1 MKLCLG
7 ISNLRAA
14 GWASVVLFSVG
25 CGEETPGTAATGG
38 QGNTNSGGN
47 LTSTGGSSGG
57 NTPNV
62 TGGANPSSGGTRPGM
77 GGSASGG
84 ANSAGSA
91 GTSTTSGGSAGN
103 ANSGGIAGTPTT
115 GGSNAGSSS
124 SGGNAG
130 NATDGGAGTAG
141 KGGNASTGG
150 NAGAATGGSA
160 GKASTGGAGGGT
172 TCQSGLTACGMAC
185 VNTMTSAD
193 HCGACNAACTGGRT
207 CMNGACLCSTGS
219 CAALPAFPGADGAAG
234 TISGGRAGAVYH
246 VTKVDTDFNDMVEGT
261 LRYGLSQTGKRTIV
275 FDVSGVFQ
283 MGRAAVSG
291 WNANGNGW
299 DTASRLNIPADV
311 TLAGQTAPGPV
322 IIAGGTVKPGGTNI
336 IVRNIVFAPGYG
348 NRSFNEPEKTPMAG
362 NFPDSYVYDALDISG
377 QNVMID
383 HVTTVYATD
392 ETISMN
398 ELANNITIQYCNISQ
413 GQNYPQADAEAS
425 GVKYTGHALGSL
437 FQAGSNAKISI
448 LHNLYAHQKGRLPR
462 VGTESDAL
470 TVAGVGAYN
479 DFRNNVFY
487 NWMGTAG
494 TGASGQFAQNNFI
507 NNFYLAGPGGDD
519 PVGGESTALTTTAG
533 GTSIFNGSDS
543 TNIKVFQ
550 SGNVKDINKDSDPN
564 DGTALTNADFGSSSF
579 QSSAYAQTPYTG
591 VIDTA
596 AAALTRVLDYA
607 GASWWKRS
615 IVDTRLISE
624 VRTGTGKIMAWADDP
639 FNSNASEGSE
649 WRALMSTPVTSRP
662 AGFDT
667 DKDGMPDAWETAHG
681 LKPDMADNNG
691 DFDSDGYTNLEE
703 YLNELAAWPAGATA
717 MFNGASNHRYAE
729 IRNWNLGA
737 SPSNTGA
744 RASALWQ
751 PSRFDN
757 AQVRAGEAVVDAV
770 GQHASTLQIAASI
783 GGATLSVV
791 DGWLELEETL
801 DVGAYSTFSASGATR
816 LRAGRGEI
824 RQTGGTLFAKRAVV
838 LGGPS
843 GARGSYHL
851 AGGFLR
857 TPLLG
862 KRRGDASFEFSG
874 GRLEAGVVAFDLSV
888 NGGVLAP
895 GEGVGH
901 THIAGNLALN
911 DGALELELDGLLC
924 DTLGVTGK
932 ARLGGALRV
941 LLAPGFQ
948 PKAGDFWTF
957 LVADGGLKGRFLN
970 QPADYEVELIEN
982 RAVLRFGVP
991 PRPLASFENNEPT
1004 CSASDT
1010 SG

>member
-1 MKLCLG
+1 
-7 ISNLRAA
+7 
-14 GWASVVLFSVG
+14 
-25 CGEETPGTAATGG
+25 
-38 QGNTNSGGN
+38 
-47 LTSTGGSSGG
+47 
-57 NTPNV
+57 
-62 TGGANPSSGGTRPGM
+62 M
-77 GGSASGG
+77 GGSPSGG
-84 ANSAGSA
+84 AASAGAGATGNGGSA
-91 GTSTTSGGSAGN
+91 GTAPTTGGSAGN
-103 ANSGGIAGTPTT
+103 AST
-115 GGSNAGSSS
+115 GGSV
-124 SGGNAG
+124 
-130 NATDGGAGTAG
+130 
-141 KGGNASTGG
+141 GNASTGG
-150 NAGAATGGSA
+150 SAGNASTGGSA
-160 GKASTGGAGGGT
+160 GNAATGGGAGKASSGGT
-172 TCQSGLTACGMAC
+172 AGMANTGGTAGKASSGGSGGGTSCQNGLTACGTTC

-207 CMNGACLCSTGS
+207 CVSGACLCSTGTCS
-219 CAALPAFPGADGAAG
+219 ALPAFPGADGAAG
-234 TISGGRAGAVYH
+234 TISGGRGGSVYH
-246 VTKVDTDFNDMVEGT
+246 VTKVDTDFNDMAVGT

-311 TLAGQTAPGPV
+311 TLVGQTAPGPV
-322 IIAGGTVKPGGTNI
+322 ILAGGTVKPGGTNI

-362 NFPDSYVYDALDISG
+362 DFPDSYVYDALDISG

-398 ELANNITIQYCNISQ
+398 ETANNITIQYCNISQ

-519 PVGGESTALTTTAG
+519 PVGGDSTALTTTSG

-543 TNIKVFQ
+543 ANIKVFQ
-550 SGNVKDINKDSDPN
+550 SGNVKDTNKDSDPN
-564 DGTALTNADFGSSSF
+564 DPTALSNADFGSSSF
-579 QSSAYAQTPYTG
+579 QSSAYTQTPYTG
-591 VIDTA
+591 VTDTA
-596 AAALTRVLDYA
+596 AAALTRVLDYV

-615 IVDTRLISE
+615 IVDTRLINE

-639 FNSNASEGSE
+639 FNSSASEGTE

-667 DKDGMPDAWETAHG
+667 DQDGMPDAWETAHG
-681 LKPDMADNNG
+681 LKPDTADNNG

-717 MFNGASNHRYAE
+717 LFNAAGNRRYAE
-729 IRNWNLGA
+729 IGNWHLGA
-737 SPSNTGA
+737 SPNNTGA
-744 RASALWQ
+744 RATALWQ
-751 PSRFDN
+751 PSRFDT
-757 AQVRAGEAVVDAV
+757 AQVRTGEAVVDAV
-770 GQHASTLQIAASI
+770 GQHAGTLQIAAST
-783 GGATLSVV
+783 GHATLRMI
-791 DGWLELEETL
+791 DGWLELADTL
-801 DVGAYSTFSASGATR
+801 DVGAFSAFGASGAPQ
-816 LRAGRGEI
+816 LRAGRGEV
-824 RQTGGTLFAKRAVV
+824 RQSGGTLLAKRAVV
-838 LGGPS
+838 LGGPMGAS
-843 GARGSYHL
+843 GTYHL

-862 KRRGDASFEFSG
+862 KRQGNAGFDFSG
-874 GRLEAGVVAFDLSV
+874 GRLEAGVVGFDLTV

-895 GEGVGH
+895 GEGIGH
-901 THIAGNLALN
+901 THVAGNFALN
-911 DGALELELDGLLC
+911 GGALELELDGLLC
-924 DTLGVTGK
+924 DTVGVTGT
-932 ARLGGALRV
+932 ARLGGTLRV
-941 LLAPGFQ
+941 VLAPGFQ
-948 PKAGDFWTF
+948 PRPGDFWTF
-957 LVADGGLKGRFLN
+957 LVADGGLKGSFAEL
-970 QPADYEVELIEN
+970 PAGYELELIEN
-982 RAVLRFGVP
+982 RAVLRFGVTP
-991 PRPLASFENNEPT
+991 HPLASFVGAGPT